1 MSGFPPARREQLR
14 RWIRKEATPPASI
27 VSFVGYIPAENHA
40 SFAFIIIDDAKLTSG
55 LNYGGLV
62 AAPIFSRV
70 AEKAARYLDLAP
82 APAATATLPVAA
94 SQSGATKF
102 RQ

>member
-1 MSGFPPARREQLR
+1 
-14 RWIRKEATPPASI
+14 
-27 VSFVGYIPAENHA
+27 
-40 SFAFIIIDDAKLTSG
+40 LTSG

-70 AEKAARYLDLAP
+70 AEKAARYLDLVP
-82 APAATATLPVAA
+82 APDATATLPVALG
-94 SQSGATKF
+94 QSGATKF

>member
-1 MSGFPPARREQLR
+1 VDPKGGYAAGEY
-14 RWIRKEATPPASI
+14 I
-27 VSFVGYIPAENHA
+27 VSFVGYIPAEEPR
-40 SFAFIIIDDAKLTSG
+40 FVCLIVVDDAKLTSG

-70 AEKAARYLDLAP
+70 AEKAARYLDLVP
-82 APAATATLPVAA
+82 APAATATLPVALG
-94 SQSGATKF
+94 QSGATKF